1 MNRAKIAL
9 VGTGR
14 MGAIRAKL
22 MYGNPRIDLC
32 GIIDLNTTSAQ
43 KLANTYDV
51 SSSFGRGVDEFLGFT
66 KH

>member
-1 MNRAKIAL
+1 
-9 VGTGR
+9 